1 MLLVALNLAG
11 SLLILAWLYR
21 RGRARNVLFS
31 VAAVFVFFA
40 FGPLVNLLL
49 DQPVYFGI
57 VTGTVSQASTGFLL
71 ALVGLLAADLIKP
84 QRSSF
89 DVERLV
95 PVRTYDL
102 LPLVLMCLASYA
114 AYVLA
119 TGGPEMIGADKLA
132 RIELAGQWHY
142 PYLLLETFALAL
154 YVIARRTRFTRNLY
168 WVNAAFYLV
177 YCLVTTERDFIF
189 VGFALLIQR
198 QLFSRGVRSGRLILF
213 GTAGVVLASGL
224 ATVRE
229 NLEFGVAQT
238 LNQGPV
244 LFVDSFVMNAVP
256 ESYPYRLGQTYL
268 DAATSVLQVSWSD
281 RPPLDEWLV
290 SLYAPG
296 WIGGYGFSL
305 TAEAYLNFGMLG
317 IPVVFALIGL
327 GVRSL
332 VNRCDQSDLAAYL
345 TVLAIAGLLNALRGD
360 SAQLL
365 KIVVYGMVFFAVLHI
380 VSSAT
385 DSHQLRRA
393 AGQGDGQG
401 RGGAVAGR
409 PRRPGPG

>member
-1 MLLVALNLAG
+1 MSLVALNLAG
-11 SLLILAWLYR
+11 SLVILVWLYR

-31 VAAVFVFFA
+31 VSAVFLFFT

-57 VTGTVSQASTGFLL
+57 VAETVSQASTGFLL
-71 ALVGLLAADLIKP
+71 ALVGLLAADIIKP

-89 DVERLV
+89 ATDGLV

-102 LPLVLMCLASYA
+102 LPLVLGCLASYA

-119 TGGPEMIGADKLA
+119 TAGPEMIGADKLA

-142 PYLLLETFALAL
+142 PYLLMETFALAL
-154 YVIARRTRFTRNLY
+154 YVIAQRTRFTRNLY
-168 WVNAAFYLV
+168 LANAAVYLV

-198 QLFSRGVRSGRLILF
+198 QLFRRGVRSGRLILF
-213 GTAGVVLASGL
+213 GTVSVVLASGL

-229 NLEFGVAQT
+229 NLEFGVTQT
-238 LNQGPV
+238 LNQGSV

-256 ESYPYRLGQTYL
+256 GTYPYRLGQTYL
-268 DAATSVLQVSWSD
+268 DAVTSVLQLSWSD
-281 RPPLDEWLV
+281 RLPLDEWLV
-290 SLYAPG
+290 SLYTPG
-296 WIGGYGFSL
+296 WTGGYGFSL

-365 KIVVYGMVFFAVLHI
+365 KIVVYGTVFFAVLHV

-385 DSHQLRRA
+385 ETRHLRRA
-393 AGQGDGQG
+393 ASKTI
-401 RGGAVAGR
+401 VTR
-409 PRRPGPG
+409 PPREQPSDHPNG